1 MPLFVKSI
9 FEQMKCPTCQSMN
22 QPWSHMMMQNLKCLE
37 VLGWK
42 PLFDHKIQEIEH
54 RLSNM
59 EKTVAKHAKF
69 LHFLCKKTLAAS
81 QWEWDVIKSLSEL
94 RKKHNGN
101 LCFGVKLRG
110 PIFSV
115 FERSGHSVLLSR
127 FSVEHKS
134 VFCSWCWEI
143 VCHHLRELL
152 NYLSSSGYEAE
163 RSKQSASL
171 SRTLNHF
178 VAWVD

>member
-1 MPLFVKSI
+1 MYWILKRFDFQSLKMLLFIVKFI

-69 LHFLCKKTLAAS
+69 LHFLCKKTLVAS

-94 RKKHNGN
+94 RKNHNGN
-101 LCFGVKLRG
+101 LCLGV
-110 PIFSV
+110 
-115 FERSGHSVLLSR
+115 ERTFLSFWKVR
-127 FSVEHKS
+127 P
-134 VFCSWCWEI
+134 
-143 VCHHLRELL
+143 
-152 NYLSSSGYEAE
+152 LSLVIAF
-163 RSKQSASL
+163 L
-171 SRTLNHF
+171 SRTQVSVLF
-178 VAWVD
+178 LMLRDCMPPLKRIAELSQQ

>member
-1 MPLFVKSI
+1 MGFIELRIYTDLILKRFDFQSLKMPLFVKSI

-69 LHFLCKKTLAAS
+69 LHFLCKKKPSSKSGGSEMSSKVSVNWEKTIMEIYAS
-81 QWEWDVIKSLSEL
+81 ESSWEDQFSQFLK
-94 RKKHNGN
+94 
-101 LCFGVKLRG
+101 G
-110 PIFSV
+110 P
-115 FERSGHSVLLSR
+115 
-127 FSVEHKS
+127 
-134 VFCSWCWEI
+134 
-143 VCHHLRELL
+143 
-152 NYLSSSGYEAE
+152 AT
-163 RSKQSASL
+163 QSCYRVSQ
-171 SRTLNHF
+171 
-178 VAWVD
+178 